1 MSEIRFDTGEKTFDL
16 NGKVEVSFNP
26 ADILFLEKLYKA
38 AEDLDA
44 AQTAF
49 AQATGKQE
57 RPFDLARE
65 CESKMRG
72 IIDALFGAPVC
83 DKLFDGVSVFA
94 AGDGFPLWSNMLLA
108 IIDQM
113 DDSLTAQKTR
123 AQERVRKYSAK
134 YKR

>member
-16 NGKVEVSFNP
+16 NGKVEVRFNP
-26 ADILFLEKLYKA
+26 ADMLFLERLYKA

-49 AQATGKQE
+49 AQAAGKQE

-72 IIDALFGAPVC
+72 IIDALFGVPVC

-94 AGDGFPLWSNMLLA
+94 AGDGFPLWSNLLFA